1 MHSHASGELEF
12 LDDAF
17 NLSVNYLM
25 DSDYSLSPI
34 PDVRLKKRPRTGR
47 GTFNFAGGKTKMALW
62 YVSHCNATSGRDRYV
77 QELRKYNITVDIF
90 GKLIIQHIS
99 YEYDTTNAVKSNI
112 EVPPTHWQCN

>member
-1 MHSHASGELEF
+1 MTLQFQESPVHSHASGELEF

-90 GKLIIQHIS
+90 GKLIIQHI
-99 YEYDTTNAVKSNI
+99 
-112 EVPPTHWQCN
+112 